1 MATLGLKIILMD
13 IKESTL
19 ERVQRLMDKYALI
32 GQDIDSYLDGLI
44 YANTLKYWD
53 YIEVDTLL
61 SLQKPKTDF
70 PDEKIFIVYHQITEL
85 YFSLISHE
93 IEQICKNGKNITDE
107 GQDLGWNE
115 KLDVEFFIARLKRI
129 NKYFEALT
137 RSFDIMRFGMEKE
150 QFTKFRMSLLS
161 ASGFQTASYRYIEI
175 ASTDLKNL
183 VHESMREE
191 LWNSDYHTQLDN
203 IYWRRGAVVEESGEK
218 TLTLRDFED
227 KYLEAFHDF
236 ADVYQPMNLWKKYKA
251 LPEEDQ
257 KNPLLIQR
265 LRELDINVNV
275 NWPLVHFRTAVHYIG
290 LKHGDSKGTGGTNWE
305 KYLPPYF
312 QRRIFYPELWSEQEK
327 QEWGKLWVEEV
338 LAEGLVTEEKL
349 KDEI

>member
-1 MATLGLKIILMD
+1 ME

-19 ERVQRLMDKYALI
+19 DRVKRLKEKYALI

-44 YANTLKYWD
+44 YANPLTYWD
-53 YIEVDTLL
+53 YIEVDSLL

-93 IEQICKNGKNITDE
+93 LEQICKNGKNISDA
-107 GQDLGWNE
+107 GQDLGWKDN
-115 KLDVEFFIARLKRI
+115 LDVNFFIERLKRV

-183 VHESMREE
+183 VHESKREE
-191 LWNSDYHTQLDN
+191 LWNANYHEQLDN
-203 IYWRRGAVVEESGEK
+203 IYWRRGAVVADTGEK
-218 TLTLRDFED
+218 TLTLRDFEN
-227 KYLEAFHDF
+227 KYLADFHRF
-236 ADVYQPMNLWKKYKA
+236 ADEYQPINIWKKYQELSA
-251 LPEEDQ
+251 EDQ

-275 NWPLVHFRTAVHYIG
+275 NWPLVHYRTAVHYMG
-290 LKHGDSKGTGGTNWE
+290 GAAGDEKGTGGTNWK
-305 KYLPPYF
+305 KYLPPRF
-312 QRRIFYPELWSEQEK
+312 QRRIFYPELWSETEIE
-327 QEWGKLWVEEV
+327 EWGKSWVEEV
-338 LAEGLVTEEKL
+338 LAESLKTEEKL
-349 KDEI
+349 KDEL